1 MKIGTNGYRG
11 KGRTPSGRYGV
22 VPGETQDKETAEASS
37 LAIVEA
43 KRLPMVEASSLPMVE
58 ARSLPM
64 MEARTLPMVEARRLP
79 REMYNFYKMDQYE
92 TSSLEEARHKDFDI
106 WLQDFDEQVRL

>member
-22 VPGETQDKETAEASS
+22 VPGEAQDKETAEASS

-43 KRLPMVEASSLPMVE
+43 KRLPMVEA
-58 ARSLPM
+58 RS
-64 MEARTLPMVEARRLP
+64 LP

>member
-22 VPGETQDKETAEASS
+22 VPGETQDRETAEASR
-37 LAIVEA
+37 LAI
-43 KRLPMVEASSLPMVE
+43 MD
-58 ARSLPM
+58 ARS
-64 MEARTLPMVEARRLP
+64 LPMVEARRLP

-106 WLQDFDEQVRL
+106 WLQDFDEQVRLK

>member
-1 MKIGTNGYRG
+1 MKRGTHEYRG
-11 KGRTPSGRYGV
+11 RGRTPPGLYGV

-43 KRLPMVEASSLPMVE
+43 KRLPMVEA
-58 ARSLPM
+58 RSLPM
-64 MEARTLPMVEARRLP
+64 MEARSLSMVEARSLP

>member
-11 KGRTPSGRYGV
+11 KGVTTSGLYEV
-22 VPGETQDKETAEASS
+22 VPGESQDKETAEASS
-37 LAIVEA
+37 LAMVEA
-43 KRLPMVEASSLPMVE
+43 KRLPMAEASSLPRM
-58 ARSLPM
+58 
-64 MEARTLPMVEARRLP
+64 EARRLP

>member
-1 MKIGTNGYRG
+1 MKSGTNEYRG
-11 KGRTPSGRYGV
+11 KGRTPLGRYEV

-43 KRLPMVEASSLPMVE
+43 KRLPMVEASS
-58 ARSLPM
+58 
-64 MEARTLPMVEARRLP
+64 LPMVEARRLP

>member
-1 MKIGTNGYRG
+1 MKSGTNEYRG
-11 KGRTPSGRYGV
+11 KGVTTSGLYEV
-22 VPGETQDKETAEASS
+22 VPEESQDKETAEASY
-37 LAIVEA
+37 
-43 KRLPMVEASSLPMVE
+43 LPMVE

-64 MEARTLPMVEARRLP
+64 EARRLP
-79 REMYNFYKMDQYE
+79 REMYNFYKMEQYK

>member
-22 VPGETQDKETAEASS
+22 VPEETQDRETAEASR
-37 LAIVEA
+37 LAIVGA
-43 KRLPMVEASSLPMVE
+43 KRLPMVEASS
-58 ARSLPM
+58 
-64 MEARTLPMVEARRLP
+64 LPMVEARRLP

>member
-1 MKIGTNGYRG
+1 MKSGTNEYRG
-11 KGRTPSGRYGV
+11 KGVTTSGLYEV
-22 VPGETQDKETAEASS
+22 VPEESQDKETAEASY
-37 LAIVEA
+37 
-43 KRLPMVEASSLPMVE
+43 
-58 ARSLPM
+58 
-64 MEARTLPMVEARRLP
+64 LPMVEARRLP

>member
-1 MKIGTNGYRG
+1 MKSGTNEYRG
-11 KGRTPSGRYGV
+11 KGVTTSGLYEV
-22 VPGETQDKETAEASS
+22 VPEESQDKETAEASS

-43 KRLPMVEASSLPMVE
+43 KRLPMVE

>member
-58 ARSLPM
+58 AR
-64 MEARTLPMVEARRLP
+64 RLP

>member
-1 MKIGTNGYRG
+1 MKSGTNEYRG
-11 KGRTPSGRYGV
+11 KGRTPLGRYEV

-43 KRLPMVEASSLPMVE
+43 KRLPMVEA
-58 ARSLPM
+58 RS
-64 MEARTLPMVEARRLP
+64 LPMVEARRLP

>member
-22 VPGETQDKETAEASS
+22 VPRETQDKETAEASS

-43 KRLPMVEASSLPMVE
+43 KRLPMVEASS
-58 ARSLPM
+58 
-64 MEARTLPMVEARRLP
+64 LPMVEARRLP

>member
-1 MKIGTNGYRG
+1 MKRGTNEYRG
-11 KGRTPSGRYGV
+11 KGRTPLGRYEV

-43 KRLPMVEASSLPMVE
+43 KRLPMVEARSLPMVE
-58 ARSLPM
+58 ASS
-64 MEARTLPMVEARRLP
+64 LPMVEARRLP

>member
-1 MKIGTNGYRG
+1 MKIGTNEYRG
-11 KGRTPSGRYGV
+11 KGVTTSGRYGV
-22 VPGETQDKETAEASS
+22 VPGEKQDKETAEASR

-43 KRLPMVEASSLPMVE
+43 KSLPMAEASSLPRM
-58 ARSLPM
+58 
-64 MEARTLPMVEARRLP
+64 EARRLP
-79 REMYNFYKMDQYE
+79 REMYNFYKMEQYE

>member
-1 MKIGTNGYRG
+1 MKSGTNGYRG
-11 KGRTPSGRYGV
+11 KARTPSGRYKV
-22 VPGETQDKETAEASS
+22 VPEEKQDKETAEASR

-43 KRLPMVEASSLPMVE
+43 
-58 ARSLPM
+58 RS
-64 MEARTLPMVEARRLP
+64 LPMVEARRLP
-79 REMYNFYKMDQYE
+79 REMYNFYKMEQYE

>member
-1 MKIGTNGYRG
+1 MKIGTNEYRG
-11 KGRTPSGRYGV
+11 KGRTPSGLYEV
-22 VPGETQDKETAEASS
+22 APGKSQDKETAEASS

-43 KRLPMVEASSLPMVE
+43 
-58 ARSLPM
+58 RSLPM
-64 MEARTLPMVEARRLP
+64 MEASSLPIVEARRLP

>member
-1 MKIGTNGYRG
+1 MKSGTNGYRG
-11 KGRTPSGRYGV
+11 KGGTPSGRYEV
-22 VPGETQDKETAEASS
+22 VPGETQDRETAEASS
-37 LAIVEA
+37 LA
-43 KRLPMVEASSLPMVE
+43 LVE
-58 ARSLPM
+58 ARN
-64 MEARTLPMVEARRLP
+64 LPMVEARRLP

>member
-1 MKIGTNGYRG
+1 MKSGTNDYRG
-11 KGRTPSGRYGV
+11 KGGTTPGLYEV
-22 VPGETQDKETAEASS
+22 VPGELQDKETAEASR

-43 KRLPMVEASSLPMVE
+43 RRLPMVEARVLPMVE
-58 ARSLPM
+58 ARS
-64 MEARTLPMVEARRLP
+64 LPMVEARRLP
-79 REMYNFYKMDQYE
+79 REMYNFYKMEQYE

>member
-1 MKIGTNGYRG
+1 MKIGTNEYRG
-11 KGRTPSGRYGV
+11 KGGTSSGRYEV
-22 VPGETQDKETAEASS
+22 VPEETQDKETAEASS

-43 KRLPMVEASSLPMVE
+43 KRLPMVEA
-58 ARSLPM
+58 RS
-64 MEARTLPMVEARRLP
+64 LPMVEARRLP
-79 REMYNFYKMDQYE
+79 REMYNFYKMEQYE

>member
-22 VPGETQDKETAEASS
+22 VPGETQDKETAEASR
-37 LAIVEA
+37 LA
-43 KRLPMVEASSLPMVE
+43 MVE
-58 ARSLPM
+58 ARS
-64 MEARTLPMVEARRLP
+64 LPMVEARRLP

>member
-1 MKIGTNGYRG
+1 MKIGTNEYRG
-11 KGRTPSGRYGV
+11 KGRTPSGLYGV
-22 VPGETQDKETAEASS
+22 VPGEKQDKETAEASS

-43 KRLPMVEASSLPMVE
+43 KRLPMVEASSLAIVE
-58 ARSLPM
+58 AKR
-64 MEARTLPMVEARRLP
+64 LPMVEARRLP
-79 REMYNFYKMDQYE
+79 REMYNFYKMEQYE

>member
-58 ARSLPM
+58 AR
-64 MEARTLPMVEARRLP
+64 RLP

-106 WLQDFDEQVRL
+106 WLQDFDEQVRLK

>member
-1 MKIGTNGYRG
+1 MKSGTNEYRG
-11 KGRTPSGRYGV
+11 KGVTTSGLYEV
-22 VPGETQDKETAEASS
+22 VPEESQDKETAEASY
-37 LAIVEA
+37 
-43 KRLPMVEASSLPMVE
+43 LPMVE

-64 MEARTLPMVEARRLP
+64 MEARTLPIVEARRLP
-79 REMYNFYKMDQYE
+79 KEMYNFYKMDQYE

>member
-1 MKIGTNGYRG
+1 MKSGTNGYRG
-11 KGRTPSGRYGV
+11 KGRTPSGLYGV
-22 VPGETQDKETAEASS
+22 VPEEKQDKETAEASS
-37 LAIVEA
+37 LAI
-43 KRLPMVEASSLPMVE
+43 MEASS
-58 ARSLPM
+58 
-64 MEARTLPMVEARRLP
+64 LPMVEARRLP